1 MISNVSKFR
10 DNFGDDEIGGWKK
23 AKKKIV
29 EINRLEIIKFGFNKY
44 EILFLVLNL
53 WLGVLVIVVVI
64 VVVVFVVRKV
74 R

>member
-1 MISNVSKFR
+1 MMRLV
-10 DNFGDDEIGGWKK
+10 GEKK
-23 AKKKIV
+23 RKKKIV

>member
-1 MISNVSKFR
+1 MEKS
-10 DNFGDDEIGGWKK
+10 E
-23 AKKKIV
+23 KKIV

-53 WLGVLVIVVVI
+53 WLGVQVMVVVI
-64 VVVVFVVRKV
+64 FVVVVRKV